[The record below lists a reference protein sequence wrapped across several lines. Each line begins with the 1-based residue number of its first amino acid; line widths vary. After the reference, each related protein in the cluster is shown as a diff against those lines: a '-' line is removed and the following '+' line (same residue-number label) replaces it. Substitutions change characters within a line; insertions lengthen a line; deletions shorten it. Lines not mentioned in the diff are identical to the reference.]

1 MGVLHELNEET
12 DEAIEEFTKSIE
24 GDPGNEAL
32 VIELSRKL
40 VQLKRYTKA
49 EELLTRATARP
60 QASANLFARLGLVY
74 YFLGKKE
81 QAITANNTAL
91 KKNPRLLSAYQNL
104 FQLYLQSNQHDD
116 ALKVLER
123 ASVQPEGQATK
134 CARANLRH
142 ESDGRRPG
150 SQRVAQVL
158 PDPIRLRPPTQRQG
172 AAESSLRLCIMVPG
186 QVQHAQPVHR
196 LHIVRG

>member
-1 MGVLHELNEET
+1 MAYRYHVWLVTLALAGVVGTACRTQRPAGTGTGEPRTARNTAASKTEIESPKDADKRVEVHVHYAMGVLHELNEET
-12 DEAIEEFTKSIE
+12 NEAIEEFTKSIE

-123 ASVQPEGQATK
+123 ASLQSDPQA
-134 CARANLRH
+134 
-142 ESDGRRPG
+142 GY
-150 SQRVAQVL
+150 
-158 PDPIRLRPPTQRQG
+158 
-172 AAESSLRLCIMVPG
+172 
-186 QVQHAQPVHR
+186 
-196 LHIVRG
+196 